1 MLKIASGVAR
11 ILQKKYKT
19 TKYDLAE
26 FNMFAYAC

>member
-11 ILQKKYKT
+11 IWQKKYKT
-19 TKYDLAE
+19 TKYDLVE